1 MKHFIFSLFLAA
13 FTLPTFAKN
22 ITPTPPVDGGGVKIK
37 ITIEVGRK
45 SKDCERVAFCR
56 IALETDLELRVAPI
70 GEKTAT
76 ATAWMANGKLVID
89 FDRYTITDA
98 TYNTCFA
105 NGKFTMEEDFEL
117 PSDVA
122 AALGVRAYTVKTGSY
137 NVTALRAESNTFSV
151 TF

>member
-22 ITPTPPVDGGGVKIK
+22 ITPAPSIDGRGPKIK

-45 SKDCERVAFCR
+45 SKNCERVAFCG
-56 IALETDLELRVAPI
+56 ISLETNIELRVAPI

-76 ATAWMANGKLVID
+76 GTAWMANGKLVID
-89 FDRYTITDA
+89 FDRYTMTDA
-98 TYNTCFA
+98 TYQTYFA
-105 NGKFTMEEDFEL
+105 SGNFIMEEDFEL
-117 PSDVA
+117 PADVA

-137 NVTALRAESNTFSV
+137 TVPALRSETNTFSV